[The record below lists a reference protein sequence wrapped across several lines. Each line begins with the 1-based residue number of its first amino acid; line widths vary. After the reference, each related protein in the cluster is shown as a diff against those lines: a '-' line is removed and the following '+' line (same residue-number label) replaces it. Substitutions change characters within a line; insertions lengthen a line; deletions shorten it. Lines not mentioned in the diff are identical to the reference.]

1 MFFHFSLQLPNLAFR
16 IPALSVK
23 LYIPNICIIWLI
35 GHSESLANATSTQS
49 KTPAIYWYAY
59 YKRPTDLSFITPKP
73 IVDSR
78 RLYSRFSCRWNGSRR
93 PTFVIW
99 DVDYLDTYF
108 PYTDHDW
115 FTENNICEA
124 KALAKI
130 TKISHTRIQ
139 IGLKYLLSLVIC
151 ILKHL
156 SYPKSVLF
164 HLKSVLLDN
173 LFCKS

>member
-1 MFFHFSLQLPNLAFR
+1 MQLVHNPKHLPYTDMHITRDRR
-16 IPALSVK
+16 IWVSYLR
-23 LYIPNICIIWLI
+23 NC
-35 GHSESLANATSTQS
+35 
-49 KTPAIYWYAY
+49 
-59 YKRPTDLSFITPKP
+59 RPKP

-78 RLYSRFSCRWNGSRR
+78 RLYSRFSCRWNGTRR

-99 DVDYLDTYF
+99 DADYLETYL

-124 KALAKI
+124 EALANI
-130 TKISHTRIQ
+130 ANKISHTRIQ

-151 ILKHL
+151 IFKHL